1 MHKGLIAKTSITIYA
16 PRAQVWQALVTPDA
30 IQHYM
35 FGTQVASDWREG
47 SPITWSGEWQGQAY
61 QDKGQVL
68 QFRPEHTLQYTHYS
82 PLSGAP
88 DLPDNYH
95 TVTVELMSQGDQTRV
110 TLSQDNNATEEE
122 RDHSAK
128 NWEMVLAAL
137 KQYVEQ

>member
-1 MHKGLIAKTSITIYA
+1 MDKGLIATAAITIHA
-16 PRAQVWQALVTPDA
+16 PQAKVWEALVTPDA
-30 IQHYM
+30 IQRYM

-61 QDKGQVL
+61 QDKGQIVK
-68 QFRPEHTLQYTHYS
+68 FRPHHTLSYTHYS

-88 DLPDNYH
+88 DTPDSYH
-95 TVTVELMSQGDQTRV
+95 TVTVELSGARDQTHV
-110 TLSQDNNATEEE
+110 ALSQDNNATEEE

-128 NWEMVLAAL
+128 NWEMVLAGL

>member
-1 MHKGLIAKTSITIYA
+1 MDKGLIARASVTIHA
-16 PRAQVWQALVTPDA
+16 PRAKVWAALVTPDA
-30 IQHYM
+30 VQHYM
-35 FGTQVASDWREG
+35 FGTRVASDWREG

-68 QFRPEHTLQYTHYS
+68 TFKPERTLRYTHYS

-88 DLPDNYH
+88 DLPDSYH
-95 TVTVELMSQGDQTRV
+95 TVTVELSGEGDQTHV
-110 TLSQDNNATEEE
+110 ALSQDNNATEDE

>member
-1 MHKGLIAKTSITIYA
+1 MNKGLIAKTSITIHA

-128 NWEMVLAAL
+128 NWEMVLTGL
-137 KQYVEQ
+137 KQYVEP

>member
-1 MHKGLIAKTSITIYA
+1 MDKGLIANASITINA
-16 PRAQVWQALVTPDA
+16 ARAQVWQALVTPDA

-61 QDKGQVL
+61 QDKGQIVT
-68 QFRPEHTLQYTHYS
+68 FRPHHRLRYTHYS

-88 DLPDNYH
+88 DLPDSYH
-95 TVTVELMSQGDQTRV
+95 TVTVELSGEGDQTHV
-110 TLSQDNNATEEE
+110 ALSQDNNATEDE